1 MYEVIDAT
9 VYFNDPLWVGLL
21 YRRTFTRRQLKKVY
35 HRHMHNVRD
44 MKVRKVGHAAFH
56 IHPASK
62 VRKPMSSRSIDGR
75 PLRKCRGFI
84 FNDEP
89 TPISDL
95 PY

>member
-1 MYEVIDAT
+1 MYRVTDVT
-9 VYFNDPLWVGLL
+9 DYFGNPLWIGLL
-21 YRRTFTRRQLKKVY
+21 YLRPFTRRQLKKFF
-35 HRHMHNVRD
+35 HRHMRNVLSI
-44 MKVRKVGHAAFH
+44 KVRKVGHAAFR
-56 IHPASK
+56 IHPSSK

-84 FNDEP
+84 FADQP